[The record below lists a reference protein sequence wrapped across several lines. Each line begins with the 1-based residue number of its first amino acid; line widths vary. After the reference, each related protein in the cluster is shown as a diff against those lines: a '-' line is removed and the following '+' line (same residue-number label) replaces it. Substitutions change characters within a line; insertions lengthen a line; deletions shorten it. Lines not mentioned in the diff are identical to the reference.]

1 MSLIK
6 LNINGN
12 VDRLEGGTTTRT
24 VTVSND
30 GDTYVDNTTAQ
41 PFTFDAATNSYK
53 QNSGA
58 DVEHKWFDNGQME
71 LHFNGSHFPNLNA
84 TFDASP
90 YTGGGGGDGGATGD
104 PFVTPMLH

>member
-12 VDRLEGGTTTRT
+12 VDRLESGTTTRT

-41 PFTFDAATNSYK
+41 AFTFDAATNSYK
-53 QNSGA
+53 QNNA
-58 DVEHKWFDNGQME
+58 NVEHKWYDNGVME
-71 LHFNGSHFPNLNA
+71 LHFNGSHLSQYDA